1 MIERGSSFGGYTIE
15 RQLGSGGMG
24 VVYEAV
30 QRSLDRRVAL
40 KILKPELATDP
51 AFVDRFRRE
60 GRLQAKIEHPHVLD
74 VYEVGESDDHDLFLA
89 MRLVDG
95 PTLADLLRVGELD
108 AARTVDLLGQV
119 GEALDAANGAGLVHR
134 DVKPQNVLVGDGD
147 HAFLAD
153 FGLSRIGTDPESRS
167 RPTVGTVAYVAPE
180 VVAGESPGPASDRYA
195 FAATLF
201 HCLTGDVV
209 FPRGSEAAALYAHA
223 SEPPPRISAR
233 RPELPAALD
242 QVFEE
247 ALAKDPGRRPASA
260 RGLVASVRE
269 RLVAAGV
276 ADLGPPR
283 LGPPSGVSPET
294 LPPATAPAS
303 ATARAS
309 GGDRAPGRGRLTGIL
324 AIVALLAAL
333 LGAGVAT
340 LLGDGDGGG
349 DGEEA
354 GAAVPVPAVPS
365 DAQALGS
372 SLEAPD
378 REIGCEG
385 EAAEPASE
393 PCALAQTELGATQL
407 VAPADGLI
415 TGWAVRGASGEIALD
430 VIRPRGAD
438 TTRVARSQWESAGN
452 SGSFHFSTSL
462 PVERGDL
469 IAVELGRGSAIG
481 VRDADGATIERW
493 SDTMGGAY
501 GDPDPDDKVPAGLE
515 SELLLRADF
524 VAGATTEPP
533 EALTGRAVE
542 SAPEGKVRDR
552 RNVRISEPAATVQV
566 ELVEVGDRVAL
577 DLLDGKR
584 RIQRVFIPGL
594 LPGGLPAELDVYVYD
609 GSSTSE
615 VDVYWVNPSS
625 GRLNFHFFT
634 VSAKQLEL
642 VI

>member
-1 MIERGSSFGGYTIE
+1 MIERGSSFGGYTVE
-15 RQLGSGGMG
+15 RLLGSGGMG

-30 QRSLDRRVAL
+30 QNSLDRRVAL
-40 KILKPELATDP
+40 KILKPELAGDP

-60 GRLQAKIEHPHVLD
+60 GRLQATIEHPHVLD
-74 VYEVGESDDHDLFLA
+74 VYEVGESEDHDLFLA

-95 PTLADLLRVGELD
+95 PTLADLLRAGELD

-119 GEALDAANGAGLVHR
+119 GEALDAANAAGLVHR

-147 HAFLAD
+147 QAFLAD
-153 FGLSRIGTDPESRS
+153 FGLSRIGTDPDSRS
-167 RPTVGTVAYVAPE
+167 RPTFGTVAYAAPE
-180 VVAGESPGPASDRYA
+180 VIAGESPGPASDRYA

-209 FPRGSEAAALYAHA
+209 FPRGSEAAVLFAHA

-260 RGLVASVRE
+260 RGLVAAVRE
-269 RLVAAGV
+269 RLAAAGM
-276 ADLGPPR
+276 AELGPPR
-283 LGPPSGVSPET
+283 LGSPSPLSSETLAPVPTTTPADAAGDPSGGEPE
-294 LPPATAPAS
+294 
-303 ATARAS
+303 
-309 GGDRAPGRGRLTGIL
+309 PGRGRLAGVL
-324 AIVALLAAL
+324 VIVALLAAL
-333 LGAGVAT
+333 IGAGVAA
-340 LLGDGDGGG
+340 LLDDGGG
-349 DGEEA
+349 GEEA
-354 GAAVPVPAVPS
+354 AAEVPVPAVPS
-365 DAQALGS
+365 DAEPLGS

-378 REIGCEG
+378 RTIGCG
-385 EAAEPASE
+385 GGSAEPDAE
-393 PCALAQTELGATQL
+393 PCALAQTELGSTQL

-430 VIRPRGAD
+430 VIRPRGSD
-438 TTRVARSQWESAGN
+438 TTRIARSQWESAGN
-452 SGSFHFSTSL
+452 GGSFHFDTSL

-481 VRDADGATIERW
+481 VRDSDDATVERW

-501 GDPDPDDKVPAGLE
+501 GDPDPDHKVPAGLE
-515 SELLLRADF
+515 SELVLRADF
-524 VAGATTEPP
+524 VAGADMEPP
-533 EALTGRAVE
+533 ETLTGRAAE

-552 RNVRISEPAATVQV
+552 RDVRISRPAATVQV

-577 DLLDGKR
+577 DLFDGKR

-594 LPGGLPAELDVYVYD
+594 LPGGLPAELDSYVYD
-609 GSSTSE
+609 GSPTSE

-625 GRLNFHFFT
+625 GRLNFHFFA
-634 VSAKQLEL
+634 VSEKQIQL